1 MVHSACYRVHVFV
14 VSAWLCIHTC
24 RGRIVHT
31 FAECSAGCGYPYI
44 YRYGLSDFRYAFG
57 NALGKAGLG
66 TLLGLG
72 SEGDLGPGDVA
83 GLCALYPFEV
93 YGQGI
98 ARNFVFFA
106 YIWIRMSADV
116 LVGHKLP
123 ACSSR

>member
-1 MVHSACYRVHVFV
+1 M
-14 VSAWLCIHTC
+14 
-24 RGRIVHT
+24 
-31 FAECSAGCGYPYI
+31 
-44 YRYGLSDFRYAFG
+44 

-83 GLCALYPFEV
+83 GLCSLYPFEG
-93 YGQGI
+93 YGKGI
-98 ARNFVFFA
+98 ARNVVFFA

-123 ACSSR
+123 AFCC